1 MSAFQL
7 SLERRTIWTKRFNN
21 LGAAAVRSAR
31 YVDRI
36 SKGADPSRLPVEQP
50 TTFAPNRN
58 VRKVCIV
65 ILLMG
70 TSPVMA
76 YSWVDHRGYYHQRGL
91 PTPGVYPRHHARHH
105 QIRAHPHYARDS
117 RPGIE
122 RVRVG
127 RHIVMIIPD
136 DTKFVPIGDPEASPP
151 NVDNPPMA
159 PARTVGPYGTLDNV
173 RFPNPNDVDTKLFK
187 LKEPPS
193 AAGPVTLSN
202 VWLFALGSR
211 SMAPNDVIG
220 DP

>member
-173 RFPNPNDVDTKLFK
+173 RFPKPNDVDTKLFK
-187 LKEPPS
+187 PKEPPS
-193 AAGPVTLSN
+193 AAGPLTSSN
-202 VWLFALGSR
+202 
-211 SMAPNDVIG
+211 P
-220 DP
+220 

>member
-7 SLERRTIWTKRFNN
+7 SLERRTIWTKHFNN

-50 TTFAPNRN
+50 TTNRN

-65 ILLMG
+65 VLLMG

-91 PTPGVYPRHHARHH
+91 PSPGVYPRHNLDH
-105 QIRAHPHYARDS
+105 QQPRPRPHDARDS
-117 RPGIE
+117 RPEIE

-136 DTKFVPIGDPEASPP
+136 DT
-151 NVDNPPMA
+151 
-159 PARTVGPYGTLDNV
+159 
-173 RFPNPNDVDTKLFK
+173 
-187 LKEPPS
+187 
-193 AAGPVTLSN
+193 
-202 VWLFALGSR
+202 
-211 SMAPNDVIG
+211 
-220 DP
+220 